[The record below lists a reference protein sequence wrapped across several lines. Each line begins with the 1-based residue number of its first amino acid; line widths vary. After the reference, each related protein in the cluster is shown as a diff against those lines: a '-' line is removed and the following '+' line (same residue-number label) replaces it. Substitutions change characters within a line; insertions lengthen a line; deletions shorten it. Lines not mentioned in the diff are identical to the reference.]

1 MKKSRH
7 IVLIL
12 LLSLVMLGVSSAASA
27 GDKSLR
33 FTDVPAQAL
42 TADGKARVIV
52 GVTVAKYAD
61 LAASAAQFKVIA
73 PGEAK
78 TGRQAAAEAAD
89 AALAAAIA
97 QGADAVLSSLP
108 AKSYTV
114 TRTYSAFPF
123 VAISVEATA
132 LEALRADPRVTSIEI
147 DAPIPV
153 PVPVPSNGGAGSGKT
168 KGGKTMDGTSQAAP
182 PAAPSAKAANLNWGP
197 PKVGADVAWARGYTG
212 AGWYVAILDTG
223 IRRTHEFFSG
233 KTIVEACYSA
243 LGNCPGGATS
253 AFGVGSAAHYAS
265 TYQSYDHGTH
275 CAGIAT
281 GKKADGSVAG
291 VAKNANLIAIQ
302 VFSITGA
309 TSLGSYPS
317 DQLAALN
324 YVYSL
329 RNTYSIAAASM
340 SLGGGSYTSPCDS
353 ASQKAGVDVLR
364 SVNIATTIATG
375 NNGYCGSIGSPACI
389 STAIAVGASD
399 STDTETDFNNWDPAL
414 QTLFAPGAAVY
425 SSVATSDTSYD
436 SWDGTSMA
444 TPHVAGAW
452 AILRQNRPNDSVTA
466 ILDRVVAS
474 GQAISTICDSPL
486 GSRPRLYIPG
496 ALLGG
501 STGSQAGNV
510 LLFLDE

>member
-1 MKKSRH
+1 
-7 IVLIL
+7 
-12 LLSLVMLGVSSAASA
+12 MLGVSSAASA
-27 GDKSLR
+27 GDKSIR
-33 FTDVPAQAL
+33 FTGIPAQAL

-89 AALAAAIA
+89 AALATAIA

-114 TRTYSAFPF
+114 TRTYSALPF
-123 VAISVEATA
+123 VALSVDATA
-132 LEALRADPRVTSIEI
+132 LEALRADPRVTTIEI
-147 DAPIPV
+147 DAPVPA

-168 KGGKTMDGTSQAAP
+168 KGDKTMDGTSQAAP

-233 KTIVEACYSA
+233 KTIVEACYSV

-275 CAGIAT
+275 CAGIAA

-302 VFSITGA
+302 VFSISGA

-329 RNTYSIAAASM
+329 RNSYSIAAASM
-340 SLGGGSYTSPCDS
+340 SLGSGSYSSPCDGDS
-353 ASQKAGVDVLR
+353 RKAAIDLLR

-375 NNGYCGSIGSPACI
+375 NQGYCGSIGIPACI
-389 STAIAVGASD
+389 STSIAVGSSV
-399 STDTETDFNNWDPAL
+399 STDQESDFNNWHPTL
-414 QTLFAPGAAVY
+414 QTIFAPGTGIY
-425 SSVATSDTSYD
+425 SSTGGSNTSYA

-452 AILRQNRPNDSVTA
+452 ALLRQNRPTDSV
-466 ILDRVVAS
+466 
-474 GQAISTICDSPL
+474 STIL
-486 GSRPRLYIPG
+486 SRVLAGGVVMTTGCGTGDTKPRLYIPG

-501 STGSQAGNV
+501 SGGSQSSNM
-510 LLFLDE
+510 LLLLDE

>member
-1 MKKSRH
+1 MKRQHH
-7 IVLIL
+7 IALVLVLSL
-12 LLSLVMLGVSSAASA
+12 LLLGASGAASA

-42 TADGKARVIV
+42 SADGKARVIV

-61 LAASAAQFKVIA
+61 LAASAAQFKVVA

-78 TGRQAAAEAAD
+78 TGRQAAADTAD

-97 QGADAVLSSLP
+97 QGTDGVLSSLP
-108 AKSYTV
+108 AQSYTV

-123 VAISVEATA
+123 VAISVTQKA
-132 LEALRADPRVTSIEI
+132 LEALQADPRVTSIEI

-153 PVPVPSNGGAGSGKT
+153 PVPVPDNGGAGSGKT
-168 KGGKTMDGTSQAAP
+168 KGGNTKDDSSQAAP

-197 PKVGADVAWARGYTG
+197 PKVGADVAWTQGYTG

-233 KTIVEACYSA
+233 KTIVEACYSVA
-243 LGNCPGGATS
+243 NNCPGNTSS
-253 AFGVGSAAHYAS
+253 AFGTGSAAHYAS

-291 VAKNANLIAIQ
+291 VAKDSNLIAIQ

-329 RNTYSIAAASM
+329 RNSYSIAAASM
-340 SLGGGSYTSPCDS
+340 SLGSGEYSSACDS
-353 ASQKAGVDVLR
+353 DSRKAAIDLLR

-375 NNGYCGSIGSPACI
+375 NDEYCGYIGIPACI
-389 STAIAVGASD
+389 STSIAVGSSTSD
-399 STDTETDFNNWDPAL
+399 DLESYFNNWHATL
-414 QTLFAPGAAVY
+414 QTLFAPGTGIY
-425 SSVATSDTSYD
+425 SSTGGSDTSYE
-436 SWDGTSMA
+436 SWNGTSMA

-452 AILRQNRPNDSVTA
+452 AILRQNRPNDSV
-466 ILDRVVAS
+466 
-474 GQAISTICDSPL
+474 STIL
-486 GSRPRLYIPG
+486 SRVLAGGVTMTTGCGTGETKPRLYIPG

-501 STGSQAGNV
+501 STGAQGTNT
-510 LLFLDE
+510 LLLLGE